1 MSREIGV
8 RGAEILTAAAIFA
21 VLSWARR
28 AGERVVV
35 GEPHARWPA
44 SLLIEKTEEWIEAVG
59 GWIWRCLL
67 CFVKFIKKTSNLD
80 RIVEVG
86 FGFPGPNPQAAFPLP
101 RHAHSCTLHTL
112 QRYGVRLV

>member
-8 RGAEILTAAAIFA
+8 RGAEILPAAAPARARARVRRRRRRRGGGADAAAIFA

-44 SLLIEKTEEWIEAVG
+44 SLLIEKTEEWTEAAG
-59 GWIWRCLL
+59 GWIC
-67 CFVKFIKKTSNLD
+67 
-80 RIVEVG
+80 
-86 FGFPGPNPQAAFPLP
+86 A
-101 RHAHSCTLHTL
+101 
-112 QRYGVRLV
+112 